1 MDWNV
6 NSLFGNYKTKAVK
19 IRGKGNEARKNTK
32 RSDVLLHWLLLYKLL
47 YQYTIG
53 GLLLYKLHYHYT
65 IGDSALAC
73 NQSKVLCWKGCK
85 KDLYLERGKRKRTYT
100 FYPLCVTFLFGQD
113 SPHKFHSLHLA
124 NHSRSQIP
132 QSPI

>member
-100 FYPLCVTFLFGQD
+100 FLPFMC
-113 SPHKFHSLHLA
+113 HISLW
-124 NHSRSQIP
+124 SRFTP
-132 QSPI
+132 